1 MNNSNNTD
9 LNELGYSNSGY
20 GGYNNNQ
27 QSKPYGVPDRFADGY
42 QENIFEGDLNLADT
56 PWTETASNPN
66 PQFNSGSKN
75 SLGYS
80 NFEGNDLEL

>member
-9 LNELGYSNSGY
+9 HNESGYGNSGY
-20 GGYNNNQ
+20 GGYHNNQ

-56 PWTETASNPN
+56 PWTETAAYPN
-66 PQFNSGSKN
+66 PQFNNGIKN
-75 SLGYS
+75 PSGYS
-80 NFEGNDLEL
+80 NLEGTDLEL

>member
-9 LNELGYSNSGY
+9 PNESGYSNNGY
-20 GGYNNNQ
+20 DNNQ

-56 PWTETASNPN
+56 PWTETASHPN
-66 PQFNSGSKN
+66 PQFNNGIKN
-75 SLGYS
+75 PLGYS
-80 NFEGNDLEL
+80 NFEANDLEL